1 MKTIVYREPNYLV
14 TDYYLDL
21 IEQACAEI
29 EYCETAHIIASCF
42 KLYKMN
48 AKNKYIYWIQGI
60 APEES
65 FLRNH
70 SRIRSFIIS
79 LIEKRAI
86 KKANFFLFVSD
97 YMRIHLERKYR
108 IHFTEDSYYVMPC
121 FNSKLVSGSFKID
134 RKYSDNIFAYVGS
147 MASWQCVDAILDLY
161 EKIET
166 YGLKNCQLRIYTL
179 DKEGA
184 LEKIKKHNIRNYIIA
199 SVQQEK
205 MNEALSDVKYG
216 FIIRE
221 DIELNRVATPTKI
234 SNYLSNGVIPIY
246 SECLQSFHDYVKK
259 AGLQYVIEEKEICQK
274 KFKEFED
281 IDGSKVLEEYRK
293 VFSDYYSEEY
303 HRQNIKNKLEEY
315 FNVFEQEKNK

>member
-14 TDYYLDL
+14 TDYYLNL

-29 EYCETAHIIASCF
+29 ECYETAHIIASCF
-42 KLYKMN
+42 KLHKMN

-70 SRIRSFIIS
+70 SKIRSFIIS

-97 YMRIHLERKYR
+97 YMRIHFENKYK
-108 IHFTEDSYYVMPC
+108 IHFPKDSYYVMPC
-121 FNSKLVSGSFKID
+121 FNSKLDSSSFKID

-147 MASWQCVDAILDLY
+147 MASWQCVDAILELY

-166 YGLKNCQLRIYTL
+166 YGLKNCQLRIFTL

-184 LEKIKKHNIRNYIIA
+184 FEKIKNHNIRNYIID
-199 SVQQEK
+199 SVEPDK
-205 MNEALSDVKYG
+205 MNDALSDVKYG

-221 DIELNRVATPTKI
+221 DNEVNRVATPTKL
-234 SNYLSNGVIPIY
+234 SNYFSNGVIPIY
-246 SECLQSFHDYVKK
+246 SECLTSFHDYIKK
-259 AGLQYVIEEKEICQK
+259 TGLQYVIEEKEICQN
-274 KFKEFED
+274 KFREFED
-281 IDGSKVLEEYRK
+281 VDGSKVLEEYKK

-303 HRQNIKNKLEEY
+303 HRQNIKNKLEEH
-315 FNVFEQEKNK
+315 FSVFKQKKNK

>member
-1 MKTIVYREPNYLV
+1 M
-14 TDYYLDL
+14 TDYYLNL

-29 EYCETAHIIASCF
+29 EYCETAHIISSCF
-42 KLYKMN
+42 KLYKMS

-70 SRIRSFIIS
+70 SKIRSFIIS

-97 YMRIHLERKYR
+97 YMRVHLEKKYR
-108 IHFTEDSYYVMPC
+108 IHFAEDSYYIMPC
-121 FNSKLVSGSFKID
+121 FNSKLDASSFKID

-147 MASWQCVDAILDLY
+147 MASWQCVDAILELY

-184 LEKIKKHNIRNYIIA
+184 LKKNKNHNIRNYIID
-199 SVQQEK
+199 SVEPDK

-216 FIIRE
+216 FMIRE
-221 DIELNRVATPTKI
+221 DIELNRVATPTKL

-246 SECLQSFHDYVKK
+246 SECLTSFHDYAKK
-259 AGLQYVIEEKEICQK
+259 SGLKYVIEEKEICKK

-281 IDGSKVLEEYRK
+281 VDGSRVLEEYMK
-293 VFSDYYSEEY
+293 VFSDYYSEKY
-303 HRQNIKNKLEEY
+303 HRQNIKNKLEKY
-315 FNVFEQEKNK
+315 FNVSK